1 MVLLKSARVGVP
13 RMYLNALQWINEL
26 LNATVVIVV
35 FSLFAYLIAH
45 NWRNSTA
52 RALCVLLLSVV
63 IVYGGDILVAR
74 AVRPDTIQFLLRA
87 QWLGIGLVPAAY
99 LHLALALAPRRA
111 AHPSRRHWGIW
122 AGYLGSVVFFML
134 ALNTDLIVQGGI
146 PDSVVNQVQAG
157 PLFAVYILW
166 LAASMLQ
173 LLRSILQARRQ
184 SLTPGQRRRMTYLAS
199 TFMAPGLG
207 VFPYLTLA
215 DSIAP
220 SMWQGVVLLV
230 AALVS
235 IGVMGMLTVM
245 TYSIA
250 FQVIALPDRLI
261 KYDFTR
267 WGLYGPLVGVTI
279 ILVLQTVPA
288 LERLLGLPADTL
300 IVFVVMLMTVLM
312 PLLVARVR
320 PLLDAL
326 VYQQDRNEIA
336 YLRSLPRQTFTR
348 ADLRQLLE
356 NTLIAVCGAL
366 GVETGFVLVAG
377 DGKPMLGA
385 TTGNRQRIETLLAT
399 QDTENIMARL
409 SHAPVYKQGVLAAY
423 DGNWEGDGFRLLPL
437 HSPDG
442 QFLGALGIL
451 LYPQIID
458 STTDQ
463 NGHFTPDVLHLIDV
477 LTHQI
482 ELALTTV
489 DMQERLLATLRG
501 LTPEMQSLQ
510 QFSSQLE
517 QTSTATSLPLP
528 IAPDPASNEE
538 FTQLVKDALTHYWGG
553 PKLSG
558 SPLLSLAA
566 VRLALDE
573 HNGNPTRALQAV
585 LRQAINNLRPSDQ
598 LDPNAP
604 EWTLYNILEL
614 RYLQGKR
621 TRDVA
626 TRLSMSESDF
636 YRKQRIALEE
646 VARQL
651 ALIEARYHPPEHSC
665 VS

>member
-1 MVLLKSARVGVP
+1 
-13 RMYLNALQWINEL
+13 MYVNALQWINEL

-99 LHLALALAPRRA
+99 LHLGLSLAPRRPGL
-111 AHPSRRHWGIW
+111 PSRRHWGIR
-122 AGYLGSVVFFML
+122 AGYLGSVVFFVL

-157 PLFAVYILW
+157 PLFVLYIVW
-166 LAASMLQ
+166 LAVSMLL
-173 LLRSILQARRQ
+173 LLRAILQARRQ
-184 SLTPGQRRRMTYLAS
+184 SLTPGQRRRMNYLAL

-220 SMWQGVVLLV
+220 GAWQGLVLLL
-230 AALVS
+230 ASLVS

-245 TYSIA
+245 TYSVA

-267 WGLYGPLVGVTI
+267 WGLYGPMVGVTI
-279 ILVLQTVPA
+279 ILCLQTVPA
-288 LERLLGLPADTL
+288 LERVLGLPADTL

-312 PLLVARVR
+312 PLVVSRVR

-366 GVETGFVLVAG
+366 GIETGFVLVAG
-377 DGKPMLGA
+377 DGKPLLSAA
-385 TTGNRQRIETLLAT
+385 TGDRRRIQALLDAHDV
-399 QDTENIMARL
+399 DTIMARL
-409 SHAPVYKQGVLAAY
+409 AHAPVYKQGILAAY
-423 DGNWEGDGFRLLPL
+423 DGSWEGDGFRLLPL

-463 NGHFTPDVLHLIDV
+463 NGHFTPEVLHLIDV

-489 DMQERLLATLRG
+489 DMQERLLTTLRG
-501 LTPEMQSLQ
+501 LAPEMQSLQ
-510 QFSSQLE
+510 QLTSQLE
-517 QTSTATSLPLP
+517 QSSTAEPLPLP
-528 IAPDPASNEE
+528 ATVVPMDNGD

-558 SPLLSLAA
+558 SPLLSLEA
-566 VRLALDE
+566 VRLVLDE

-585 LRQAINNLRPSDQ
+585 LRQAINNLRPDDL

-651 ALIEARYHPPEHSC
+651 ALIEAQHRTPES
-665 VS
+665 SRIS

>member
-1 MVLLKSARVGVP
+1 MYLVLL
-13 RMYLNALQWINEL
+13 QWLNEL

-45 NWRNSTA
+45 NWRNGAA
-52 RALCVLLLSVV
+52 RALCVLLISVV

-99 LHLALALAPRRA
+99 LHLGLSLWPRR
-111 AHPSRRHWGIW
+111 PGITSRRHWLIW
-122 AGYLGSVVFFML
+122 GGYLGSALFFGL

-157 PLFAVYILW
+157 PLFAVYVLW
-166 LAASMLQ
+166 LAVSMLL
-173 LLRSILQARRQ
+173 LLRAILQARRQ
-184 SLTPGQRRRMTYLAS
+184 ALTPGQRRRMSYLAF

-215 DSIAP
+215 TSIAP
-220 SMWQGVVLLV
+220 GAWQGLILLLAAVVSV
-230 AALVS
+230 
-235 IGVMGMLTVM
+235 GVMGMLTVM

-279 ILVLQTVPA
+279 ILLLQVVPA
-288 LERLLGLPADTL
+288 LEMLIGLPADTL
-300 IVFVVMLMTVLM
+300 ITFVVMLMTVLM
-312 PLLVARVR
+312 PLLISRVR
-320 PLLDAL
+320 PLLDTL
-326 VYQQDRNEIA
+326 VHKQDQNEIA

-366 GVETGFVLVAG
+366 GIQTGFVLVAG
-377 DGKPMLGA
+377 STNATLGA
-385 TTGNRQRIETLLAT
+385 TTGDRQRIEAFLQQHKGEAILTRLAHTPTHKEGLL
-399 QDTENIMARL
+399 
-409 SHAPVYKQGVLAAY
+409 VAY
-423 DGNWEGDGFRLLPL
+423 DTSWESDGIRLLPL

-442 QFLGALGIL
+442 QFLGALGL
-451 LYPQIID
+451 ELHAKIIHD
-458 STTDQ
+458 TTDQ
-463 NGHFTPDVLHLIDV
+463 NGHFTPEVIHLIDA

-489 DMQERLLATLRG
+489 EIQEQLLTMLRG
-501 LTPEMQSLQ
+501 LGPEMQSLQ
-510 QFSSQLE
+510 QLTSHLE
-517 QTSTATSLPLP
+517 QTNTETLSDALPLST
-528 IAPDPASNEE
+528 PDPASREQ
-538 FTQLVKDALTHYWGG
+538 FTQWVKDALTHYWGG
-553 PKLSG
+553 PKLSD
-558 SPLLSLAA
+558 SPLLSLHA
-566 VRLALDE
+566 VRLVLHE
-573 HNGNPTRALQAV
+573 HSGSPTRALQAV
-585 LRQAINNLRPSDQ
+585 LRQAINNLRPDEQ

-626 TRLSMSESDF
+626 NRLSMSESDF
-636 YRKQRIALEE
+636 YRKQRIAVEE

-651 ALIEARYHPPEHSC
+651 ALIEEQHQAG
-665 VS
+665 